1 MSIATWQLPTA
12 IERERC
18 RAHHMWPQPL
28 TVTLVAAGAAALGSL
43 WPSFSRRGYRQRH
56 FWRKQR
62 RDELRL
68 EVIHELKR
76 LAAEF
81 QLGHTDAPASFRPSA
96 AWRKAFTMLDSD
108 IKSLFPEEA
117 YIAFKRLEVL
127 TSPSKYGGLGLEGRQ
142 NVHDSVK
149 ARDATVCTLYRE
161 VVPIR

>member
-1 MSIATWQLPTA
+1 
-12 IERERC
+12 
-18 RAHHMWPQPL
+18 MWPQPL

-43 WPSFSRRGYRQRH
+43 LTIFLTPWLQRH

-68 EVIHELKR
+68 EVIYELKR

-81 QLGHTDAPASFRPSA
+81 QLGHIDAPVSFRPSA

-117 YIAFKRLEVL
+117 YVAFKRLEVL

-142 NVHDSVK
+142 NVHDFVK
-149 ARDATVCTLYRE
+149 ARDGAIRALYRE

>member
-1 MSIATWQLPTA
+1 
-12 IERERC
+12 
-18 RAHHMWPQPL
+18 MWPQPL
-28 TVTLVAAGAAALGSL
+28 TVALVAAGAAAILGSL
-43 WPSFSRRGYRQRH
+43 LTIFLTPWLQRH
-56 FWRKQR
+56 FWRKQC

-142 NVHDSVK
+142 NVHDFVK

>member
-1 MSIATWQLPTA
+1 MSVVTWQLPAA

-43 WPSFSRRGYRQRH
+43 LTIFLTPWLQRH

-68 EVIHELKR
+68 EAIYELKR

-108 IKSLFPEEA
+108 IKSLFPEAA
-117 YIAFKRLEVL
+117 YVAFKRLEVL

-142 NVHDSVK
+142 NVHDFVK
-149 ARDATVCTLYRE
+149 ARDAALRALYRE